1 VIKKL
6 QLLKTID
13 SLIDEL
19 SKTYNEKY
27 ISYLLVKSGLSKQDV
42 KNVFWYIRKNRP
54 PHLLKIA

>member
-1 VIKKL
+1 MIKKL

-42 KNVFWYIRKNRP
+42 KDVFWYIR
-54 PHLLKIA
+54 